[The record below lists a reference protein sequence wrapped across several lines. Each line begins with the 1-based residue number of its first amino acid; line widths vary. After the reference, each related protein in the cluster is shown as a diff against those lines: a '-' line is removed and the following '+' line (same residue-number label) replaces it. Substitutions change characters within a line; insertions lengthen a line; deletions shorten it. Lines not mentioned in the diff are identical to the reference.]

1 MSTQGPAIHGAT
13 TSSGRPFAQLAPR
26 TTRAILL
33 LAMTLFSA
41 GSAHAWDSWPCE
53 VALCLAN
60 PQGPTAVAQCVAPIK
75 KAWKTWALGKP
86 VPPCKGTDAKGN
98 ETGDVKEVAIANTI
112 ANADRCP
119 PQFVYYAGLQQ
130 LKYCALTGVTDQYIN
145 GNLWGRIWYG
155 GPQGGYYVESL
166 EKVAGVEPPEDTLS
180 ASWLPQKTE
189 IQRNSDAAVKQY
201 AVVRQADTAAAAAE
215 TAAAAARSNLEAAR
229 ATIAWIESQM
239 PAYLQRM
246 TVEVQSRGA
255 EYERLNTALLAAK
268 AKADAKGATA
278 ADIAAYQ
285 SLIGPTEQARV
296 RYLAAIGEVSYAN
309 SQLGSLPGRRSQL
322 SGLEMNVAQL
332 DMAALTQRQT
342 ANNEWAIL
350 NELEAAAAP
359 LPFGGGGL

>member
-1 MSTQGPAIHGAT
+1 MAPPHVRI
-13 TSSGRPFAQLAPR
+13 RRAPR
-26 TTRAILL
+26 HLVRWTRRLT
-33 LAMTLFSA
+33 AMTFALLSA
-41 GSAHAWDSWPCE
+41 GSACAWDSWPCE

-60 PQGPTAVAQCVAPIK
+60 PQGPTAVAPCVAPIK
-75 KAWKTWALGKP
+75 KAWKAWARGKI
-86 VPPCKGTDAKGN
+86 VPACMGTDADGN
-98 ETGDVKEVAIANTI
+98 DTGAVKEVSIANTLAD
-112 ANADRCP
+112 ANKCP

-130 LKYCALTGVTDQYIN
+130 LKYCALTGVTDQTID
-145 GNLWGRIWYG
+145 GRLWGRIWYG
-155 GPQGGYYVESL
+155 GPDGQYFVEVL
-166 EKVAGVEPPEDTLS
+166 EQVAGVTLPADTLL
-180 ASWLPQKTE
+180 ANWLPQKTE
-189 IQRNSDAAVKQY
+189 IERNSDAAVKQWTV
-201 AVVRQADTAAAAAE
+201 ARQADSAAA
-215 TAAAAARSNLEAAR
+215 TADNSAAAARSNLEAAR

-246 TVEVQSRGA
+246 SVEVQSRGA
-255 EYERLNTALLAAK
+255 EYGRLNTALLAAK

-296 RYLAAIGEVSYAN
+296 AYLAAIGEVSYAN
-309 SQLGSLPGRRSQL
+309 SLLGSLPGRRSQL
-322 SGLEMNVAQL
+322 SGLEMTVAQL